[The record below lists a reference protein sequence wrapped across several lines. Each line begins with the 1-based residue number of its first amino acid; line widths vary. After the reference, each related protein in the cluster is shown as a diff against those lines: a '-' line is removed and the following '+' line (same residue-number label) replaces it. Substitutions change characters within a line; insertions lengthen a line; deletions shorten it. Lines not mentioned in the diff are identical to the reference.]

1 MLVIA
6 YHGYRLYCL
15 SSLCNSVFVLA
26 AHNLFNMHCLLYYVY
41 SVLTVYPIYI
51 VVCVCHYCIDSLTIF
66 VVEMATLLQLLKAM
80 ILALPPHSSECVYI
94 SWLQWKLI

>member
-26 AHNLFNMHCLLYYVY
+26 ANLFSMHCLLYFVY
-41 SVLTVYPIYI
+41 SVLIVYPIYI
-51 VVCVCHYCIDSLTIF
+51 VVCVCHYCINS
-66 VVEMATLLQLLKAM
+66 LLQF
-80 ILALPPHSSECVYI
+80 
-94 SWLQWKLI
+94 